1 MFLEV
6 NCITFNVHVPTLLVT
21 YRRSYN
27 WIFKDFQAQ
36 KYKTFKYNTY
46 YCELRNTNFVGI
58 YIPSIVVPNVKNV
71 STVNFFKANKIWLS
85 RAYFKM
91 CVECKLVK
99 CICMFI
105 QVAFVCLS
113 VGYFGVHV
121 ATSPGAWWRT
131 RRHYPEPAPVQL
143 NMV

>member
-1 MFLEV
+1 MFMCPHYLLLTVVRIIESSRISKLKNIRHLNITPITANCVIQTSLEF
-6 NCITFNVHVPTLLVT
+6 TF
-21 YRRSYN
+21 
-27 WIFKDFQAQ
+27 
-36 KYKTFKYNTY
+36 
-46 YCELRNTNFVGI
+46 
-58 YIPSIVVPNVKNV
+58 PSIVVQNVKNV